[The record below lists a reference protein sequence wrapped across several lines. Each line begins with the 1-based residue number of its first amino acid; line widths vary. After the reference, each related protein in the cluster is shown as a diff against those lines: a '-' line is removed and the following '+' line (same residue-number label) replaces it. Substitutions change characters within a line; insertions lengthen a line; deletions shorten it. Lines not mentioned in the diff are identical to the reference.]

1 MRTLALLLMALMVAC
16 TPPTDDPSSVK
27 DLRAISLT
35 FSPPDVLL
43 DGCSP
48 QLIQTLAGSG
58 GFAGVN
64 LGDPNVAKLLRA
76 LGQPV
81 EFSALIADP
90 NGDGRS
96 LSYQLFACANT
107 GDRECDNASE
117 YIELKSGETVG
128 GTEVKFATALGITTL
143 ADRTPLL
150 QKVITEDRFRGLGG
164 IRMPVVLRVQASGSS
179 EQVFAQ
185 KLMVYTCPVF
195 PEQKANVQPVLPELT
210 LDGKPWDTA
219 VLPELK
225 AGKAYKVEPTDFTA
239 LEEAYLVPSLAL
251 QPVPLQESW
260 KIAWSSTAGTISPN
274 QTGGID
280 FAGQPGRNR
289 VTWTPT
295 LEGGAPKDATFYAV
309 VRDGRGGQSVLI
321 RTARVVP

>member
-1 MRTLALLLMALMVAC
+1 MRAFLFLLAVAMVAC

-43 DGCSP
+43 EGCSP
-48 QLIQTLAGSG
+48 QLIQSLAGAG

-90 NGDGRS
+90 KGDGRS
-96 LSYQLFACANT
+96 LSYQLYACANT

-117 YIELKSGETVG
+117 YIELKRGEMVG
-128 GTEVKFATALGITTL
+128 GMEVKFSTALGTTTL

-164 IRMPVVLRVQASGSS
+164 IRMPVVLRVQAPGAS
-179 EQVFAQ
+179 EQIFAQ

-195 PEQKANVQPVLPELT
+195 PEQKANVQPALPGLT
-210 LDGKPWDTA
+210 IDTKPWDAEPT
-219 VLPELK
+219 LELK

-239 LEEAYLVPSLAL
+239 LEESYLVPSLQL

-295 LEGGAPKDATFYAV
+295 LEGKEPREATFYAV

-321 RTARVVP
+321 RTARIVP